1 MFENF
6 NNSDFNNKILLLN
19 KCEKYTYSDIKQ
31 LVQKKY
37 EIPKDQDEFEK
48 TAINFDQTVPAI
60 K

>member
-1 MFENF
+1 MEDTLK
-6 NNSDFNNKILLLN
+6 SLSILSEIEIPL
-19 KCEKYTYSDIKQ
+19 EEYSETPC

-37 EIPKDQDEFEK
+37 EMPKNQDEFEK